1 MIGRLSY
8 EEPWFFHNIDSL
20 YFGGLDTVSN
30 RKTLLEVY
38 AEACED
44 IMTCINTRANKS
56 IMIKPIINLFKN
68 QKGSNSFR
76 SQLDRLA
83 KDKSISFSETISKTI
98 ELMETVNPEA
108 LNS

>member
-1 MIGRLSY
+1 
-8 EEPWFFHNIDSL
+8 
-20 YFGGLDTVSN
+20 
-30 RKTLLEVY
+30 
-38 AEACED
+38 
-44 IMTCINTRANKS
+44 MTCINTRANKS